1 MVDRKRRLWLSLEIA
16 ELQAISRRK
25 LMQLEPSEATEEL
38 AQSLGIS
45 ELLARRWHM
54 IEGVKSGL
62 IDPPVIEEFD
72 DALANSF
79 DD

>member
-1 MVDRKRRLWLSLEIA
+1 
-16 ELQAISRRK
+16 
-25 LMQLEPSEATEEL
+25 MQLEPSEATEEL